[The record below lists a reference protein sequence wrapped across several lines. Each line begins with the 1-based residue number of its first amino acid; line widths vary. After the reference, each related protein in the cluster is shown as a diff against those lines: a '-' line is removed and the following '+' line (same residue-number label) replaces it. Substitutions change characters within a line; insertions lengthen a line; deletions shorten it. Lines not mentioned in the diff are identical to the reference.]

1 MKNTMRNMTKSIPLL
16 CSLAN
21 LGCGFG
27 VVMCVVNGRYD
38 LAPWLI
44 IIAMLFDAY
53 DGRLAR
59 YFNASSLLGCE
70 LDSLCDV
77 ITFGIAPATLIGGML
92 QHNSPVLGWSLGF
105 LFVSSAVYRLAR
117 FNAMAAE
124 GGDSKQYFTGLPT
137 TGAGGMIAA
146 LVILHQ
152 YLIFH
157 SCTSIIP
164 EVLPIVAVILSIL
177 MVTRVK
183 FPNSMVAVAD
193 KLDSPIYAVLVVI
206 GTVIFALIPQIAPT
220 VLFSGYIISALIGI
234 LKEKLAL
241 RAHKL

>member
-1 MKNTMRNMTKSIPLL
+1 MKNIKKSIPLF
-16 CSLAN
+16 CSFAN

-27 VVMCVVNGRYD
+27 VAMCVVNGRYD

-59 YFNASSLLGCE
+59 YFNATSLLGCE

-77 ITFGIAPATLIGGML
+77 TTFGIAPAMLVGGLL
-92 QHNSPVLGWSLGF
+92 QRNSPLLGWFLGF

-117 FNAMAAE
+117 FNAMAVE
-124 GGDSKQYFTGLPT
+124 GMDSKRYFTGLPT

-152 YLIFH
+152 YLISH
-157 SCTSIIP
+157 SNISIIL
-164 EVLPIVAVILSIL
+164 EVLPMVSVILSIL

-193 KLDSPIYAVLVVI
+193 KLDSPAYTILVVI
-206 GTVIFALIPQIAPT
+206 GVVIFALIPQILPT
-220 VLFSGYIISALIGI
+220 FLFAGYIVSAFIGL

>member
-1 MKNTMRNMTKSIPLL
+1 MRNLTKYIPLL

-27 VVMCVVNGRYD
+27 VAMFVVSGRYD
-38 LAPWLI
+38 IAPWLI
-44 IIAMLFDAY
+44 IVAMLFDAY

-59 YFNASSLLGCE
+59 YFNATSRLGCE

-77 ITFGIAPATLIGGML
+77 TTFGIAPAMLIGGLL
-92 QHNSPVLGWSLGF
+92 QRDFLLLGWFLGF
-105 LFVSSAVYRLAR
+105 LFVSAAVYRLAR
-117 FNAMAAE
+117 FNAMAIE
-124 GGDSKQYFTGLPT
+124 GADTERYFTGLPT
-137 TGAGGMIAA
+137 TGAGGMVAA
-146 LVILHQ
+146 LVILHE
-152 YLIFH
+152 YLVFH
-157 SCTSIIP
+157 SNS
-164 EVLPIVAVILSIL
+164 EVILEILPIVSVALSVM

-193 KLDSPIYAVLVVI
+193 KLSSPIYTLLVITGV
-206 GTVIFALIPQIAPT
+206 VIFAMIPQILPT
-220 VLFSGYIISALIGI
+220 VLFAGYIVSAFIGI

>member
-1 MKNTMRNMTKSIPLL
+1 MKDITKKIPLL

-27 VVMCVVNGRYD
+27 VAMCVVNGRYD

-59 YFNASSLLGCE
+59 YFNATSRLGCE

-77 ITFGIAPATLIGGML
+77 TTFGIAPAMLVGGLL
-92 QHNSPVLGWSLGF
+92 QHRSPMLGWLLGF
-105 LFVSSAVYRLAR
+105 LFVSAAVYRLAR
-117 FNAMAAE
+117 FNAMVEE
-124 GGDSKQYFTGLPT
+124 GTDSKQYFTGLPT
-137 TGAGGMIAA
+137 TGAGGMVAA
-146 LVILHQ
+146 LVILHE
-152 YLIFH
+152 YLIYRSH
-157 SCTSIIP
+157 SSNIIL
-164 EVLPIVAVILSIL
+164 EILPIVSVILSVL

-193 KLDSPIYAVLVVI
+193 KLSSPIYAFLVVI
-206 GTVIFALIPQIAPT
+206 GTILFALFPQILPT
-220 VLFSGYIISALIGI
+220 LLFDAYIIVAFLGI

-241 RAHKL
+241 KAHKP